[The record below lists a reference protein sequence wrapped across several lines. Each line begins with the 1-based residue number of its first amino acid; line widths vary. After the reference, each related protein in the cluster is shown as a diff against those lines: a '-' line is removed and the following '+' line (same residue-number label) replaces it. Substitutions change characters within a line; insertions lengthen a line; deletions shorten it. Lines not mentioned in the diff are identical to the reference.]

1 MDPPRPVTANRSAPN
16 AILVSWLVIVAPLR
30 GVQVIP
36 SGDVDTTPVYPF
48 PVLYEP
54 IATNPFVAPPY
65 ATPQSEPGEPVA
77 RSAQGLPSAELRMRQ
92 EFCTFCATTQTPPNA
107 ASMLVTPERSSARD
121 VHVRPSDDG
130 KIEP

>member
-65 ATPQSEPGEPVA
+65 ATPQSDPGEPVA
-77 RSAQGLPSAELRMRQ
+77 RSAQALPSAGLGVAQ
-92 EFCTFCATTQTPPNA
+92 E
-107 ASMLVTPERSSARD
+107 
-121 VHVRPSDDG
+121 VRRFVSTRTAP
-130 KIEP
+130 